1 MRTIFFTTVFAFGA
15 FTACTPEATD
25 TQADEATETSD
36 AQRVELESLQPSV
49 TRAGH
54 LRFTTKAIHDPRAA
68 RVFLDRLQVGTE
80 SEAVRAALVE
90 ALPRT
95 GGDYADEVLELMA
108 RERSAMVR
116 AAYVHTARRAPAA
129 QAIAIAER
137 GFADS
142 SPEVLAETI
151 RATASLADG
160 AKLAGSLRGALSS
173 SDATV
178 RMEAARTIGIL
189 KIAIAKS
196 DLDALAADAS
206 PEVRREAARAITR
219 IDARATSTR

>member
-1 MRTIFFTTVFAFGA
+1 MKKLIFTLALA
-15 FTACTPEATD
+15 ACTPEAPEAQTD
-25 TQADEATETSD
+25 EPTEA
-36 AQRVELESLQPSV
+36 QQVELESLQPSV

-68 RVFLDRLQVGTE
+68 RVFLDRLHVATE

-108 RERSAMVR
+108 KERSPLVR

-129 QAIAIAER
+129 QAVAIAQR
-137 GFADS
+137 GLADS
-142 SPEVLAETI
+142 SPEVIAETI
-151 RATASLADG
+151 RATASLVDG
-160 AKLAGSLRGALSS
+160 AKLAGPMRSALSS

-189 KIAIAKS
+189 KIGIAKS

-219 IDARATSTR
+219 LDARATSTR